1 MTAVTDDQPGG
12 AAPARGRWAASPA
25 LVRRLALASLTANV
39 AIVVS
44 GGAVRL
50 TDSGLGCPTVPACT
64 ADSLV
69 PTAELGVHGAIE
81 FGNRMFTFVV
91 GALALAAFLAAWYRR
106 PRHRGLVRLAAL
118 VLVGIPAQ
126 AVVGA
131 VTVLTDLNPWVVGCH
146 FLVSMGVIAAGYALW
161 RRAGAPDGAAA
172 AGAGG
177 AGTGAPLRGLAWVV
191 VAAAAAVLVLGTV
204 VTGSGPHAGDADA
217 RRNGLDLETVAQLHT
232 DAVFL
237 LLGLTVAAWFAARAV
252 APAVARPAAVLLAV
266 VLGQGLIGAVQYLTD
281 LPKLLVGAHLLGA
294 CLVWVASLAL
304 LHATGDRAVPPA
316 RPGAQS
322 TRAATAEPAL
332 TAP

>member
-91 GALALAAFLAAWYRR
+91 GALALAAFLAAWHRR
-106 PRHRGLVRLAAL
+106 PRHRGLVRPAAL

-161 RRAGAPDGAAA
+161 RRAGAPAGAA
-172 AGAGG
+172 AGAG
-177 AGTGAPLRGLAWVV
+177 ARLRGLAWVL
-191 VAAAAAVLVLGTV
+191 VAAAAAVLALGTV
-204 VTGSGPHAGDADA
+204 VTGSGPHAGDAAA
-217 RRNGLDLETVAQLHT
+217 RRTGLDLETVAQLHT

-252 APAVARPAAVLLAV
+252 AAPAAGRAAGILLAV

-294 CLVWVASLAL
+294 SLVWVATLGL
-304 LHATGDRAVPPA
+304 LHATGVRAAPPA
-316 RPGAQS
+316 GHDARPA
-322 TRAATAEPAL
+322 RAATTEPAL
-332 TAP
+332 TAQP